1 MIPVM
6 FIITFLVFS
15 LLWAV
20 PGDPVYAYVGIDVV
34 LDAEQLALL
43 REKYNLNEPFLVQ
56 YFLWLQNVFQGDL
69 GRSVESGLKVSE
81 ELMLSL
87 IHI

>member
-43 REKYNLNEPFLVQ
+43 REKYIP
-56 YFLWLQNVFQGDL
+56 
-69 GRSVESGLKVSE
+69 
-81 ELMLSL
+81 
-87 IHI
+87 

>member
-6 FIITFLVFS
+6 FIITCLVFS

-34 LDAEQLALL
+34 LDEEQLALL

-56 YFLWLQNVFQGDL
+56 
-69 GRSVESGLKVSE
+69 
-81 ELMLSL
+81 
-87 IHI
+87 

>member
-43 REKYNLNEPFLVQ
+43 REKYNLNEPFWFNIFFGYKMFFRVIL
-56 YFLWLQNVFQGDL
+56 GDQQ
-69 GRSVESGLKVSE
+69 RAD
-81 ELMLSL
+81 
-87 IHI
+87 